1 MIVMLPV
8 EDRSPV
14 LRSIWNKLP
23 KTQKAYFVVRL
34 IEALDAEAKK
44 DIEEAT
50 SFALASPEPTPESAM
65 DFILA

>member
-1 MIVMLPV
+1 MRVFIETPNPSQHAEKIGLTKEEV
-8 EDRSPV
+8 
-14 LRSIWNKLP
+14 
-23 KTQKAYFVVRL
+23 
-34 IEALDAEAKK
+34 EALDAEAKK